1 MINTISNATR
11 NCKNEA
17 YDEERALERWINE
30 MSEAYGVPKEEI
42 VNLAIVKLEKERTN
56 GKKDVL

>member
-11 NCKNEA
+11 NAKNEA

-42 VNLAIVKLEKERTN
+42 VNLAIVKLEKERIN

>member
-11 NCKNEA
+11 NAKNEA
-17 YDEERALERWINE
+17 YKEERALERWINE

-42 VNLAIVKLEKERTN
+42 VNLAIVKLEKERIN

>member
-1 MINTISNATR
+1 MNHTISNATR
-11 NCKNEA
+11 NAKNEA
-17 YDEERALERWINE
+17 YKEERALERWINE

-42 VNLAIVKLEKERTN
+42 VNLAIVKLEKERIN